1 MLASRSAAARW
12 LKRGMMGL
20 AGVSFAVAAYD
31 CLFGGFSFAPFGV
44 RISSWEAYKPFRNGV
59 VCACVALW
67 LTYLLG
73 ERTCGRRTGF
83 LAAIL
88 LTCSPIFLFQS
99 LEPMS
104 DVPATAWWLAAWV
117 FAISDGA
124 AAALLAGLAASAS
137 VVTRPNLVPLALVLT
152 GAVILVRPRVARAV
166 WFAVGLVP
174 GCLAIAALNK
184 AL

>member
-1 MLASRSAAARW
+1 MLVSRSAAARW

-20 AGVSFAVAAYD
+20 AGALGPSIVPIGYRPSLTPGRNVPVPAPGLPLAMAVASKIAGPSAVYIVVPI
-31 CLFGGFSFAPFGV
+31 FGGLAV
-44 RISSWEAYKPFRNGV
+44 
-59 VCACVALW
+59 W

-73 ERTCGRRTGF
+73 ERTFGPRTGF

-124 AAALLAGLAASAS
+124 AAALLAG
-137 VVTRPNLVPLALVLT
+137 
-152 GAVILVRPRVARAV
+152 
-166 WFAVGLVP
+166 
-174 GCLAIAALNK
+174 
-184 AL
+184 